1 MSISASVYNKIQSI
15 KEWST
20 AKLPTVT
27 EETYA
32 SLLTDLLKFLDSLI
46 KNNNLFETDIKA
58 IIAELNK
65 LINADFPTIESIN
78 EAINNAKSEL
88 NTKITALTST
98 VNTNKTSTDKK
109 ITDLTEKVASN
120 KTEFNGAISNINTQL
135 NAVPTTIQNKL
146 KAHTDKVKKDIT
158 DALTNIS
165 QEK

>member
-1 MSISASVYNKIQSI
+1 MSISASTYNKIKSV
-15 KEWST
+15 KEWAT
-20 AKLPTVT
+20 GKLPTVT

-32 SLLTDLLKFLDSLI
+32 SLLTDLLKYLDLLV
-46 KNNNLFETDIKA
+46 KNNDFFEIDIKA

-65 LINADFPTIESIN
+65 LINADFPTKESIN

-88 NTKITALTST
+88 NTKITTLTST

-109 ITDLTEKVASN
+109 ITDLTEKVTSN
-120 KTEFNGAISNINTQL
+120 KAEFNEAISNINTQL

-146 KAHTDKVKKDIT
+146 KTHTDKVKKDIT

-165 QEK
+165 QGK

>member
-1 MSISASVYNKIQSI
+1 MPISASTYNKIQSI
-15 KEWST
+15 KAWAT
-20 AKLPTVT
+20 ANLPTVT

-32 SLLTDLLKFLDSLI
+32 SLLTDLLKYLDSLI
-46 KNNNLFETDIKA
+46 KNNDLFETDIKA

-65 LINADFPTIESIN
+65 LINADFPTAESIN

-109 ITDLTEKVASN
+109 IADLTEKVTSN

-135 NAVPTTIQNKL
+135 NAIPTTIQNKL
-146 KAHTDKVKKDIT
+146 KTHTDKVKKDIT

-165 QEK
+165 QEE

>member
-1 MSISASVYNKIQSI
+1 MNISSSAYNKIQSI
-15 KEWST
+15 KAWAT

-32 SLLTDLLKFLDSLI
+32 SLLTDLLKYLDLLI
-46 KNNNLFETDIKA
+46 KNNDFFETDIKA

-65 LINADFPTIESIN
+65 LINANFPTQDSIN
-78 EAINNAKSEL
+78 TAINNAKSEL
-88 NTKITALTST
+88 NTKITTLTNT

-109 ITDLTEKVASN
+109 IADLTETVTNN

-135 NAVPTTIQNKL
+135 NTVPTTIQNKL
-146 KAHTDKVKKDIT
+146 KTHTDKVKKDIT